1 MKKKSLKRLSAFFNI
16 SLVILLL
23 LPNFIVSASVFA
35 IDTAPSINGIV
46 GSTTADSTAS
56 YASSYLRYV
65 GNPAPSGFSHAYQWE
80 DPYYVCDP
88 NSNPVVF
95 TGTINVSSMNLGG
108 VAFLG
113 LIDKGLL
120 ESGKAGY
127 QSGAYAYIYKNSSS
141 TLIIGPTDGNIGN
154 GEIVQVFKSYPIP
167 VDGIINLQITIY
179 DGKVDLQVN
188 DDTVLSDDYGFV
200 KTLNNSNVYSWN
212 EFGFKAVPGW
222 DNYETGSVPYSF
234 LLTGC
239 QEILPP
245 DTTAPVV
252 KLISPSD
259 NYFTKLKS
267 VLQTWESDDTD
278 IDYYEYESCSN
289 DPDADGFCT
298 RIYSVTTDNTTRTV
312 NNNNIAFWWRVRAVD
327 LTENVGSWTEARKIT
342 IDTVSPTKPVFTAPE
357 NNLMSTVN
365 SITLNWTGGDDSGSG
380 IKNHIFGY
388 TFTSAQTGNVS
399 FWNTGLLP
407 GNPHTRTG
415 SYGHGEGKY
424 EFYVKTIDYAGNESP
439 LSDILTVYYDG
450 TAPVM
455 PLGLYW
461 KDLDNN
467 QQIMCG
473 GYSNTHHVSEY
484 WDAVMGDVSFSH
496 YEYSSFNAPNGSAGL
511 VERRFDTNFFD
522 SSWWNIPMEGTYG
535 FRVRSVDTF
544 GNKSNW
550 ALTDPI
556 GFEGSCKITIDWT
569 APVVEITNPSNNTY
583 VKGTVSFKGSVAD
596 KNLLRYYY
604 YIGGVVGNT
613 VVTDLAF
620 TDKEVYSWNTT
631 SNPDGLYIMR
641 LEARDKANNKTA
653 ASVHEIKVT
662 VDNTLPTG
670 EITGIRYPTADSTNF
685 ITNDNTPLIYGTYG
699 DNFEVDKVEVKIG
712 DILGTVALN
721 GNWTAQFPILPE
733 GIQTISLKIT
743 DKAGNITEV
752 TKDITIDSVAPSA
765 VYTHYIKGELFDGD
779 IAEVKSLSDLSFTGE
794 YKDPNPSSELK
805 YDSFVIFQAQDD
817 GSFRFAANGK
827 QSYCSW
833 RTSPNLVDLS
843 GSTYNLT
850 DQIPFTNCI
859 ASLPDGEYYMSHQ
872 VFDNAV
878 RNDIPTISQ
887 FRDVL
892 GLHFKINNTPVVTIT
907 IPFTEVVQGTASFTV
922 QADAIDGNAPLE
934 YEWTASN
941 GFTSTEKSFTFMPVL
956 VGVYT
961 YTVKVTDADGD
972 MDQKSVTITVKAP
985 TIEQPQDIQAV
996 LGTTNTTM
1004 TPVVTRRP
1012 LSAASV
1018 FETTPEVVE
1027 EEISVL
1033 PEILGEEDISCV
1045 AKAVSGHVYLDKNE
1059 NNAWDKDDKAF
1070 SNIKINITTKDE
1082 NDEKIVEEFTT
1093 NEEGEWKTTLCAGK
1107 YLVSI
1112 DTTSIPENYKLN
1124 GDSTI
1129 QIDVLEGDTK
1139 GVEQSFLLTESK
1151 TFLQKYWWILLLAI
1165 LVVTSIVIAG
1175 SKKDEKQS
1183 S

>member
-1 MKKKSLKRLSAFFNI
+1 MKKKSLNRLSAFFNI
-16 SLVILLL
+16 LLVVFLL
-23 LPNFIVSASVFA
+23 LPNFLVSASVFA
-35 IDTAPSINGIV
+35 ANPVPSLPISGIV
-46 GSTTADSTAS
+46 GSTTADPSATF
-56 YASSYLRYV
+56 ASSYLRYV

-95 TGTINVSSMNLGG
+95 NGTINTLSMIQGG
-108 VAFLG
+108 VAFVG

-120 ESGKAGY
+120 ESDKTGY
-127 QSGAYAYIYKNSSS
+127 QSGAYAYIYKNSPS
-141 TLIIGPTDGNIGN
+141 TLRIGPTDGNLG
-154 GEIVQVFKSYPIP
+154 GEIVQIFKDYPIP
-167 VDGIINLQITIY
+167 ADGIINLQITIY
-179 DGKVDLQVN
+179 NGKVALQVN
-188 DDTVLSDDYGFV
+188 GDTVLSDDYGIV
-200 KTLNNSNVYSWN
+200 KTRNNDGAYSWN
-212 EFGFKAVPGW
+212 EFEFGAVPGW
-222 DNYETGSVPYSF
+222 DNTASGNMPYNFS
-234 LLTGC
+234 LTGC

-245 DTTAPVV
+245 NTTAPIVG
-252 KLISPSD
+252 LILPSD
-259 NYFTKLKS
+259 NYFTKLTS

-289 DPDADGFCT
+289 DPDVDGFCT
-298 RIYSVTTDNTTRTV
+298 RIYSVITENTSRTV

-327 LTENVGSWTEARKIT
+327 LAENIGSWTEARKIT
-342 IDTVSPTKPVFTAPE
+342 IDTTLPTKPVFTAPE

-365 SITLNWTGGDDSGSG
+365 SIALTWTGGDDSGSG

-388 TFTSAQTGNVS
+388 TFTSAQSGIIS
-399 FWNTGLLP
+399 LWNTGLLL
-407 GNPHTRTG
+407 GNPYLRTG

-424 EFYVKTIDYAGNESP
+424 EFYVKTIDNAGNESP
-439 LSDILTVYYDG
+439 QSDILTVYFDG
-450 TAPVM
+450 TAPAM
-455 PLGLYW
+455 PAGLYW
-461 KDLDNN
+461 MDLDNN
-467 QQIMCG
+467 KQIMCG
-473 GYSNTHHVSEY
+473 GYSNTHHTNEY
-484 WDAVMGDVSFSH
+484 WDAIMGDVSFSH

-511 VERRFDTNFFD
+511 VEKRFDTNFFN
-522 SSWWNIPMEGTYG
+522 SSWWNIPTEGTYG

-569 APVVEITNPSNNTY
+569 SPVVEITNPSNNSY
-583 VKGTVSFKGSVAD
+583 VNGTVSFRGSVTD
-596 KNLLRYYY
+596 ENLLRYYY
-604 YIGGVVGNT
+604 YIGGVTSNT
-613 VVTDLAF
+613 VVSDLAF
-620 TDKEVYSWNTT
+620 TDQEVYSWNTT
-631 SNPDGLYIMR
+631 NNPDGLYTMR
-641 LEARDKANNKTA
+641 LEARDKANNKTSV
-653 ASVHEIKVT
+653 SVHEIKVT
-662 VDNTLPTG
+662 VDNAVPTG
-670 EITGIRYPTADSTNF
+670 EIEGIRYPTADSTNF

-699 DNFEVDKVEVKIG
+699 DNYEIDTVEVKIG
-712 DILGTVALN
+712 DVSVTPALN
-721 GNWTAQFPILPE
+721 GIWTAQFPTMPD
-733 GIQTISLKIT
+733 GIHTISLKIT

-752 TKDITIDSVAPSA
+752 TKNITIDSVAPSA
-765 VYTHYIKGELFDGD
+765 VYTHYIKGELFVGD
-779 IAEVKSLSDLSFTGE
+779 IAEVKNLSDLSFTGA
-794 YKDPNPSSELK
+794 YTDPNPSSGLK
-805 YDSFVIFQAQDD
+805 YDSYVIFQAQDD
-817 GSFRFAANGK
+817 GSFGFAANGK

-833 RTSPNLVDLS
+833 RTSPNLVDLT
-843 GSTYNLT
+843 TYNLT

-859 ASLPDGEYYMSHQ
+859 ATLPDGEYYMTHQ
-872 VFDNAV
+872 VYDNAV
-878 RNDIPTISQ
+878 RYDIPTIFQ

-907 IPFTEVVQGTASFTV
+907 TPFTEVVQGTALFTV
-922 QADAIDGNAPLE
+922 QADAVDGNSPLT
-934 YEWTASN
+934 YLWTGSN
-941 GFTSTEKSFTFMPVL
+941 GFSSTEKSFIFNPVTA
-956 VGVYT
+956 GVYS
-961 YTVKVTDADGD
+961 YTVRVTDADGD
-972 MDQKSVTITVKAP
+972 SDEEIVTITVKAP
-985 TIEQPQDIQAV
+985 VVQPAKETPEV
-996 LGTTNTTM
+996 LGTTTTNTI

-1012 LSAASV
+1012 LVASNV
-1018 FETTPEVVE
+1018 LGTSTEFVQEDTEEVPEV
-1027 EEISVL
+1027 
-1033 PEILGEEDISCV
+1033 LGEEDISCV

>member
-1 MKKKSLKRLSAFFNI
+1 MKKKSLNRLSAFFNI
-16 SLVILLL
+16 LLVVFLL
-23 LPNFIVSASVFA
+23 LPNFLVSASVFA
-35 IDTAPSINGIV
+35 ANPVPSLPISGIV
-46 GSTTADSTAS
+46 GSTTADPSATF
-56 YASSYLRYV
+56 ASSYLRYV

-95 TGTINVSSMNLGG
+95 NGTINTLSMIQGG
-108 VAFLG
+108 VAFVG

-120 ESGKAGY
+120 ESDKTGY
-127 QSGAYAYIYKNSSS
+127 QSGAYAYIYKNSPS
-141 TLIIGPTDGNIGN
+141 TLIIGPTDGNIGD

-179 DGKVDLQVN
+179 NGRVALQVN
-188 DDTVLSDDYGFV
+188 GDTVLSDDYGFV

-212 EFGFKAVPGW
+212 EFEFKAVPGW
-222 DNYETGSVPYSF
+222 DNYETGSVPYNFS
-234 LLTGC
+234 LTGC

-252 KLISPSD
+252 ILTAPSD
-259 NYFTKLKS
+259 NYFTKLTS

-289 DPDADGFCT
+289 DPDVDGFCT
-298 RIYSVTTDNTTRTV
+298 RIYSVITDNTSRTV

-327 LTENVGSWTEARKIT
+327 LTENVGNWTEARKIT
-342 IDTVSPTKPVFTAPE
+342 IDTLAPIAPQIVSPTPE
-357 NNLMSTVN
+357 QYFRSTP
-365 SITLNWTGGDDSGSG
+365 ILNDWTDVLDLSG
-380 IKNHIFGY
+380 IKEYRIEYIYDDLHTFSGAPYRLTTLSNRNH
-388 TFTSAQTGNVS
+388 VP
-399 FWNTGLLP
+399 GLWEQ
-407 GNPHTRTG
+407 GG
-415 SYGHGEGKY
+415 
-424 EFYVKTIDYAGNESP
+424 VTIRVQAFDNAGNEGEWSQP
-439 LSDILTVYYDG
+439 VHYFYDA
-450 TAPVM
+450 TAPV
-455 PLGLYW
+455 G
-461 KDLDNN
+461 
-467 QQIMCG
+467 Q
-473 GYSNTHHVSEY
+473 
-484 WDAVMGDVSFSH
+484 
-496 YEYSSFNAPNGSAGL
+496 
-511 VERRFDTNFFD
+511 
-522 SSWWNIPMEGTYG
+522 
-535 FRVRSVDTF
+535 
-544 GNKSNW
+544 
-550 ALTDPI
+550 
-556 GFEGSCKITIDWT
+556 
-569 APVVEITNPSNNTY
+569 
-583 VKGTVSFKGSVAD
+583 
-596 KNLLRYYY
+596 
-604 YIGGVVGNT
+604 
-613 VVTDLAF
+613 
-620 TDKEVYSWNTT
+620 
-631 SNPDGLYIMR
+631 
-641 LEARDKANNKTA
+641 
-653 ASVHEIKVT
+653 
-662 VDNTLPTG
+662 
-670 EITGIRYPTADSTNF
+670 ITGIRYPKADSTNF
-685 ITNDNTPLIYGTYG
+685 ITNLNTPLIYGTYG
-699 DNFEVDKVEVKIG
+699 DNLEVDKVEVKIG
-712 DILGTVALN
+712 EVEGAVILDN
-721 GNWTAQFPILPE
+721 GNWTAQFPIIPE

-752 TKDITIDSVAPSA
+752 AKEITIDSVAPSA
-765 VYTHYIKGELFDGD
+765 VYTHYIKGELFEGE

-1004 TPVVTRRP
+1004 TPVVTKRP
-1012 LSAASV
+1012 LVVASV

>member
-259 NYFTKLKS
+259 NYFTKLTS

-388 TFTSAQTGNVS
+388 TFTSAQSGNVS
-399 FWNTGLLP
+399 FWNTGLLS

>member
-1 MKKKSLKRLSAFFNI
+1 MKKRSLKRLSAFFNI
-16 SLVILLL
+16 SLVVLLL
-23 LPNFIVSASVFA
+23 VPNFIIPASVFA
-35 IDTAPSINGIV
+35 YDFPSTNELNKNKEVPGRIGQTAPYVDLISSEVGDVTLQFFNYAPGTACFEHRSDGESSQYGNIYAHPVVSGDYYYYYFCLPSQQTTIKTYSADEYVEIRLAFGGERDWDFDWTRFDVLPVPIPPSVPILEYPIDDIAINDNTPLMQW
-46 GSTTADSTAS
+46 SDSTDS
-56 YASSYLRYV
+56 DGSVSHYLYRVFY
-65 GNPAPSGFSHAYQWE
+65 NCTNIE
-80 DPYYVCDP
+80 NIP
-88 NSNPVVF
+88 NSCSVYP
-95 TGTINVSSMNLGG
+95 NLD
-108 VAFLG
+108 G
-113 LIDKGLL
+113 LK
-120 ESGKAGY
+120 
-127 QSGAYAYIYKNSSS
+127 
-141 TLIIGPTDGNIGN
+141 
-154 GEIVQVFKSYPIP
+154 
-167 VDGIINLQITIY
+167 
-179 DGKVDLQVN
+179 VN
-188 DDTVLSDDYGFV
+188 DSQYQAG
-200 KTLNNSNVYSWN
+200 
-212 EFGFKAVPGW
+212 
-222 DNYETGSVPYSF
+222 
-234 LLTGC
+234 
-239 QEILPP
+239 
-245 DTTAPVV
+245 TT
-252 KLISPSD
+252 
-259 NYFTKLKS
+259 N
-267 VLQTWESDDTD
+267 
-278 IDYYEYESCSN
+278 
-289 DPDADGFCT
+289 
-298 RIYSVTTDNTTRTV
+298 DNTYY
-312 NNNNIAFWWRVRAVD
+312 WQVRAVD
-327 LTENVGSWTEARKIT
+327 NDGNLSEWSQPEKVT
-342 IDTVSPTKPVFTAPE
+342 IDTILPTKPVFTAPE

-365 SITLNWTGGDDSGSG
+365 SIRLTWTGGDDTGSG

-388 TFTSAQTGNVS
+388 TFTSAQSGNIS
-399 FWNTGLLP
+399 FWNTGLLL
-407 GNPHTRTG
+407 GNPYLRTG

-424 EFYVKTIDYAGNESP
+424 EFYVKTIDNAGNESP
-439 LSDILTVYYDG
+439 QSDILTVYFDG
-450 TAPVM
+450 TAPAM
-455 PLGLYW
+455 PAGLYW
-461 KDLDNN
+461 MDLDNN
-467 QQIMCG
+467 KQIMCG
-473 GYSNTHHVSEY
+473 GYSNTHHTNEY
-484 WDAVMGDVSFSH
+484 WDAIMGDVSFSH

-511 VERRFDTNFFD
+511 VEKRFDTNFFN
-522 SSWWNIPMEGTYG
+522 SSWWNIPTEGTYG

-569 APVVEITNPSNNTY
+569 APVVEITNPSNNSY
-583 VKGTVSFKGSVAD
+583 VNGTVSFRGSVTD
-596 KNLLRYYY
+596 ENLLRYYY
-604 YIGGVVGNT
+604 YIGGVVGKT

-620 TDKEVYSWNTT
+620 TDQEVYSWNTT
-631 SNPDGLYIMR
+631 SKPDGLYTMR

-670 EITGIRYPTADSTNF
+670 EITGIRYTTEDSTNF
-685 ITNDNTPLIYGTYG
+685 ITNDKSPLIFGTSD
-699 DNFEVDKVEVKIG
+699 DNYEVDSVEVKIG
-712 DILGTVALN
+712 DVLGIVTLDN
-721 GNWTAQFPILPE
+721 DDWIAQFPTLSD
-733 GIQTISLKIT
+733 GTYTISLKIT

-752 TKDITIDSVAPSA
+752 TKNITIDSVAPSA
-765 VYTHYIKGELFDGD
+765 VYTHYIKGELFEGE
-779 IAEVKSLSDLSFTGE
+779 IAEVKSLCDLSFTGA
-794 YKDPNPSSELK
+794 YTDPDPSSGLK

-817 GSFRFAANGK
+817 GSFGFAANGK

-833 RTSPNLVDLS
+833 RTSPNLVDLT
-843 GSTYNLT
+843 TYNLT

-859 ASLPDGEYYMSHQ
+859 ATLPDGEYYMSHQ

-892 GLHFKINNTPVVTIT
+892 GLHFVINNTPVVTIT
-907 IPFTEVVQGTASFTV
+907 TPFTEVLQGTGSFTV
-922 QADAIDGNAPLE
+922 EANAVDGNAPLQ
-934 YEWTASN
+934 YEWTGSN
-941 GFTSTEKSFTFMPVL
+941 GFTSTEKSFTFMPAL